1 MMDNKNRPNDE
12 LKKKLALFY
21 THEDKYKNN
30 DFYKFLSL
38 ITDKDSSKILN
49 YFFDASKNKENDF
62 NNLFKKIYDFFNSDD
77 FDKLKD
83 GNYLIS
89 QSKIKEIK
97 KDIIESVDKVINSTT
112 KYIKKYE
119 WISDLDS
126 FNHNLLGR
134 VIKDF
139 KSEKRDDELIEKM
152 TLNSVINSMYKNGG
166 NRDMP
171 DILFILN
178 SYKNMIN
185 QSEFKRLDSL
195 PTKLNIPD
203 VRLKIN
209 IISNEIMSYCYQYK
223 KIKSS
228 SDRYKKSYSCNIAKI
243 LIGAIIETYYPE
255 GEEITADMIVA
266 SYIKNHNRLKNEYIQ
281 KKVIINNKAEL
292 LVYEEVK

>member
-1 MMDNKNRPNDE
+1 MDNKNRPNDE

-21 THEDKYKNN
+21 THENQYKNN

-38 ITDKDSSKILN
+38 ITDKDSIKILN

-243 LIGAIIETYYPE
+243 LIGAIIETYYP
-255 GEEITADMIVA
+255 
-266 SYIKNHNRLKNEYIQ
+266 
-281 KKVIINNKAEL
+281 
-292 LVYEEVK
+292 

>member
-1 MMDNKNRPNDE
+1 
-12 LKKKLALFY
+12 
-21 THEDKYKNN
+21 
-30 DFYKFLSL
+30 
-38 ITDKDSSKILN
+38 
-49 YFFDASKNKENDF
+49 
-62 NNLFKKIYDFFNSDD
+62 
-77 FDKLKD
+77 
-83 GNYLIS
+83 
-89 QSKIKEIK
+89 
-97 KDIIESVDKVINSTT
+97 
-112 KYIKKYE
+112 
-119 WISDLDS
+119 
-126 FNHNLLGR
+126 
-134 VIKDF
+134 
-139 KSEKRDDELIEKM
+139 
-152 TLNSVINSMYKNGG
+152 
-166 NRDMP
+166 
-171 DILFILN
+171 
-178 SYKNMIN
+178 MIN